1 MPKVFRTPQFVKW
14 IYPKRLWGLSNSNK
28 VYLTFDDGPTAELTS
43 WIVETLNAYNVKATF
58 FCVGQNVKS
67 NPGLYNELVNK
78 GHAIGNHTMDHSNGN
93 KTSRVKYIES
103 VQEAAKYIDS
113 ALFRPPYGRL
123 SLLKGASIKRNY
135 KIVMWNWLSYDYDAR
150 VPVEKI
156 LESARSE
163 IRGGDILVL
172 HDNKKVE
179 ERLKIILPELIEIVR
194 QKGLEFDVISV

>member
-1 MPKVFRTPQFVKW
+1 MPKVFRTPQFVNW
-14 IYPKRLWGLSNSNK
+14 IYPKRLWGFSNSNK
-28 VYLTFDDGPTAELTS
+28 VYLTFDDGPTTELTN
-43 WIVETLNAYNVKATF
+43 WIVETLNTHNVKATF
-58 FCVGQNVKS
+58 FCVGQNVKN
-67 NPGLYNELVNK
+67 NPDLYNELVSN
-78 GHAIGNHTMDHSNGN
+78 GHVIGNHTMDHNNGN

-135 KIVMWNWLSYDYDAR
+135 KIVMWNWLSYDYDVR

-156 LESARSE
+156 LASARSE

-179 ERLKIILPELIEIVR
+179 ERLKIILPELIEIIR
-194 QKGLEFDVISV
+194 HKGLEFDVISA